1 LPNKL
6 FLLNFAFLPFGFPHA
21 DLYPRAVTSD
31 AASGAGCCGY
41 SAAIAFRQRES
52 VRAIQLMKKIG
63 SGMSPLPMPISSNLD
78 GQALPSPRPNKTMSE
93 ILQSVSAFAD
103 FDTVNSML
111 FEHLDNV
118 LSASNPRQNR
128 RNRLRSNGHG

>member
-1 LPNKL
+1 
-6 FLLNFAFLPFGFPHA
+6 
-21 DLYPRAVTSD
+21 
-31 AASGAGCCGY
+31 
-41 SAAIAFRQRES
+41 
-52 VRAIQLMKKIG
+52 MKKIG